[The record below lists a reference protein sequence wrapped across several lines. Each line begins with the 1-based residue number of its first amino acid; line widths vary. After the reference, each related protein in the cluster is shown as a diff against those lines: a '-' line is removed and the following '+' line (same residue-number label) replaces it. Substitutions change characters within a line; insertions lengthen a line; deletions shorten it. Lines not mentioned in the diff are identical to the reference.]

1 MTRPFN
7 NVAVIGAGRS
17 GWRLALDAARAGYQ
31 VVLEDVLPS
40 KLRSAGAEMREEI
53 TVAAID
59 DPGAVLARIQ
69 FVSNVEDAVRDA
81 DLAIDGV
88 PDELESKLEI
98 FSMIDRMAPPRTIF
112 CSPLQAVSLA
122 DVAACT
128 YRASLCIGMRIEQQE
143 ILLVRASFTDSG
155 AIDRIVEFWH
165 SLGRKTRIIS
175 DAREFVP
182 AN

>member
-1 MTRPFN
+1 MTLPFTS
-7 NVAVIGAGRS
+7 VAVIGAGRG
-17 GWRLALDAARAGYQ
+17 GWRLALDAARAGYR
-31 VVLEDVLPS
+31 VLLEDVLPS
-40 KLRSAGAEMREEI
+40 RLHSAGTEMREEI

-69 FVSNVEDAVRDA
+69 FVSNVEDAVRHA

-98 FSMIDRMAPPRTIF
+98 FSMIDRMAPPRTIL

-128 YRASLCIGMRIEQQE
+128 YRASQCVGMRLEVDE
-143 ILLVRASFTDSG
+143 ILIVRATFTDSG
-155 AIDRIVEFWH
+155 AIDRVLQFWR
-165 SLGRKTRIIS
+165 SLGRQARVIT
-175 DAREFVP
+175 DDREFSP